1 MLVLSGCG
9 DDDANASPGVGSAR
23 LGQLVRAYRDP
34 DREAGSLEQSHG
46 APQHWAIMPASP
58 APMTA
63 DDKTRPATPVAQTL
77 GRTRRRLPGFVRRVL
92 LRVAG
97 PYARR
102 RARVAGVAGA
112 LGRLEADFE
121 HVRGRHTEQIE
132 RLEDIVRE
140 LVLTAESLRR
150 ASAPREDGG
159 GE

>member
-9 DDDANASPGVGSAR
+9 DDDANASPGMGSAR
-23 LGQLVRAYRDP
+23 LGQLVHAYRDP
-34 DREAGSLEQSHG
+34 GRGSWQPR
-46 APQHWAIMPASP
+46 AVARRPATLGDNARQP

-63 DDKTRPATPVAQTL
+63 DDQTRPATPVAQ
-77 GRTRRRLPGFVRRVL
+77 RRMRRRLQGFVRRVL
-92 LRVAG
+92 LRVAA

-102 RARVAGVAGA
+102 RARKAGMARA

-121 HVRGRHTEQIE
+121 HVRRRHTEQIE

-159 GE
+159 GD